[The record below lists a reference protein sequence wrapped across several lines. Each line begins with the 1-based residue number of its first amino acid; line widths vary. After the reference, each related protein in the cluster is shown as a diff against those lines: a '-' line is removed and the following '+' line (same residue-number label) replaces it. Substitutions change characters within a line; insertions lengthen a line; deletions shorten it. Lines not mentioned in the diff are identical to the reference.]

1 MNLKVRQLREVRKP
15 TQQERGKAIGICFRS
30 IQSWGRGD
38 SYPNAD
44 MAWRPC
50 ELLCADSNEF
60 MGWSDEHPQESPFIL
75 MLDESALLSGY
86 CGCTLGRRQKAV
98 NAVWGQR
105 QLFQGLVSA
114 DVPSETEEG
123 AA

>member
-1 MNLKVRQLREVRKP
+1 MNLKARQLREARKL
-15 TQQERGKAIGICFRS
+15 TQQERRKAIGIFFGT
-30 IQSWGRGD
+30 IQSWERGD
-38 SYPNAD
+38 SYPSAD
-44 MAWRPC
+44 IVWRPC
-50 ELLCADSNEF
+50 EPLCTDSNEF

-86 CGCTLGRRQKAV
+86 CGCTLGCRRKAV